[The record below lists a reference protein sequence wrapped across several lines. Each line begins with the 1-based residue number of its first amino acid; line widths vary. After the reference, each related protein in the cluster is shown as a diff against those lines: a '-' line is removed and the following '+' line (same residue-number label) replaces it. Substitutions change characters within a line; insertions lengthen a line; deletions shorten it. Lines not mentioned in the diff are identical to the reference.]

1 MKITV
6 LVENTISEN
15 PNVKNLSLQAEH
27 GLSLHIQ
34 TEFDSKKNYQI
45 LFDMGQSNLFQKNAN
60 LLGVN
65 LESVDFAVLSH
76 GHYDHGGLS
85 SSDSAQ
91 NGLFAFSKINQTSPI
106 YINQNAFSQNC

>member
-45 LFDMGQSNLFQKNAN
+45 LFD
-60 LLGVN
+60 
-65 LESVDFAVLSH
+65 
-76 GHYDHGGLS
+76 
-85 SSDSAQ
+85 
-91 NGLFAFSKINQTSPI
+91 
-106 YINQNAFSQNC
+106 